1 MHSWTVTGDVIIT
14 LFLAFKCETN
24 KRHQLKAPPIPRIGN
39 KGIQTFNLVPFK
51 EFIWVRKH
59 SKDWIRLAQNDCP
72 KIGNWLVI
80 YIAFNSRKLWRE
92 QKICLTWPLRTVMV
106 TISFFSQA
114 FSYTTLIGSS
124 PAAPVFSHIVMLLLA
139 IKSAFTVDRKK
150 AKNTRMLC
158 IFIFL
163 QRCQAT
169 LVSWSEKCK
178 SKLRTLT
185 LLFFLFINTREVYLK
200 IRAHLSTK

>member
-1 MHSWTVTGDVIIT
+1 MR
-14 LFLAFKCETN
+14 N
-24 KRHQLKAPPIPRIGN
+24 K
-39 KGIQTFNLVPFK
+39 QTTPTQSTTDSENFNLVPFK

-80 YIAFNSRKLWRE
+80 YIAFNLRKLWRE

-124 PAAPVFSHIVMLLLA
+124 PAPPVFSHIVMLLLA
-139 IKSAFTVDRKK
+139 IKSAFTVDRKQ

-158 IFIFL
+158 IFIFWNAVR
-163 QRCQAT
+163 QHW
-169 LVSWSEKCK
+169 LVGVK
-178 SKLRTLT
+178 
-185 LLFFLFINTREVYLK
+185 NVYQ
-200 IRAHLSTK
+200 S